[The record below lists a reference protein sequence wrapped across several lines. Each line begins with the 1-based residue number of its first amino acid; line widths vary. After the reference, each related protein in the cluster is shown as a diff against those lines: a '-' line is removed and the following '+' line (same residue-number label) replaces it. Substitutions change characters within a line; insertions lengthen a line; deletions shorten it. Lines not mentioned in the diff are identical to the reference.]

1 MILKVQTNQQYDD
14 LNLKIYDNSNQD
26 KNNNNNSNENN
37 NDANQS
43 QIQKITNTI
52 KDTIFGTFLGGSD
65 NNKNNNINNK
75 NINNIEQGINNRN
88 QQLGPQQM
96 SLLQLARTQYDL
108 NGISDNQLQD
118 AINKSNGNIEQ
129 AIVLLMS

>member
-1 MILKVQTNQQYDD
+1 M
-14 LNLKIYDNSNQD
+14 SG
-26 KNNNNNSNENN
+26 
-37 NDANQS
+37 
-43 QIQKITNTI
+43 
-52 KDTIFGTFLGGSD
+52 FD
-65 NNKNNNINNK
+65 NNKNK
-75 NINNIEQGINNRN
+75 NINNIEQGLNNRN
-88 QQLGPQQM
+88 QQFGPQQM